1 MLQIFIPP
9 PTRWVFFFLNYLV
22 NVAKTF
28 FNTHILYEK
37 KNPIFSA
44 KDIGKWQNIRSLK
57 NYLPPATPF
66 HPLHIAY

>member
-1 MLQIFIPP
+1 
-9 PTRWVFFFLNYLV
+9 V